1 MVKNMHKTNGSFKK
15 FISMLLVVLM
25 LVSVLPM
32 AASAENETAAASF
45 ENVSG
50 DGKDIISLA
59 EGRDYKAMIPVSET
73 VDASAVT
80 WTMVK
85 DESKTYVS
93 KQLFPNQ
100 TEGGA
105 LSTWLC
111 DDGETPFFGEVTT
124 SVVTEDGQSYL
135 VAEFGT
141 NDFFYGYNW
150 WTGETYADNS
160 APHDEGGAYLD
171 SCGYFNLTA
180 TDADGK
186 VLGSVPVKIA
196 PYDNFHTMD
205 EIYTE
210 LDEMVAAAAKS
221 DIFVKKYSMGS
232 SSGDIYAPLDMP
244 YLIVAKDSSVVTEW
258 LQFTEKAETQPEQVI
273 ADIKAGK
280 YDDIKVP
287 VMFSNIHANEVAA
300 ADGVMEFAWMLI
312 NAATSD
318 GKLSYNNLTGFTAEG
333 KAEFEAEKAE
343 QGMAIP
349 DLVKDTATYLG
360 WLTADNR
367 SSGIVDL
374 EKFYTQETVNTTVDE
389 LLSDVFFVLVPE
401 ENVEGRTYV
410 TREASNGYDLN
421 RDNSFQTTEETQNM
435 QKLIATF
442 NPVSLT
448 EFHGRVSAFQ
458 CEPCDPPHEPNFE
471 YDLLAEHLIAG
482 GEALGIAAVANN
494 DTYNSY
500 VIPQRDYLSD
510 NGDGTTYWSDP
521 WDDMST
527 SYTPQF
533 AMLQG
538 TVAYTVELPGY
549 NNAGS
554 ELVQYGCLGQSN
566 YIGQEKLGYLLSQTE
581 IFKRG
586 VNNFNSDA
594 FELVGQWLCDQND
607 VEGAESDLFRP
618 EFDGEG
624 ENGNFYPECYI
635 IPLDAENQTNL
646 QAAGDMM
653 VWLSRNDVKVLVT
666 DKEFTY
672 DGVTYPAGTMIVSMY
687 QAKRSVANGVLYD
700 GTLISNWTVL
710 YSEGITTFNETRGFD
725 MATVTE
731 PAAYKT
737 IKAACGDWM
746 DYDDCVS
753 YKAAKLG
760 SAFDGVKDAYVVIS
774 NASEDST
781 AAVNALLKAG
791 KTVGMVTDEDSDFYG
806 DFVCAYADWQSVC
819 AKYVLTGTGLADAD
833 VPAAK
838 VITAAPTVYLTGEPQ
853 AADAGFVWT
862 NRVYWSN
869 SEWNY
874 DRVALELMGF
884 NTTKDLS
891 KATLIMGANEL
902 TDTEKAA
909 VLSGTAYIGY
919 NYAAESSP
927 ASPWS
932 AGYST
937 IFGDDL
943 VVSNAEGFDC
953 LGYVTYPET
962 TLVNASYVMDGDD
975 VMYMYGDYGPR
986 YFSEIPEGATVLVKT
1001 DGSKTPT
1008 EGFIQMIEPE
1018 QKAAA
1023 DEFLNGSIQ
1032 AISFQGKLNETDAN
1046 EVNVVFFANTL
1057 THKVHQRDEY
1067 AFISNFAFSSLLGGD
1082 FLGGSTEPAGDLPFV
1097 DVEDDAWYLDSVKYV
1112 YDNKLMLGDS
1122 DTTFNPDGTMNRA
1135 MFATVIYRMAGSPSV
1150 EGMKMPFTD
1159 VDEKTFDWAYDA
1171 IVWAFNKGVTKGVN
1185 DTEFAPDKAI
1195 SRAELVTMLYRYTG
1209 SPEVSGTLS
1218 FADASAIDE
1227 WAQPAAIWASGN
1239 GVVQGM
1245 PGGKFAPNDTAT
1257 RAQMAVILDRY
1268 CNL

>member
-1 MVKNMHKTNGSFKK
+1 MLKKGDKVKNMHKAKTNNNFTKL
-15 FISMLLVVLM
+15 ISMLLVVLM
-25 LVSVLPM
+25 LVSIVPIT
-32 AASAENETAAASF
+32 ASADPASASF

-50 DGKDIISLA
+50 EGKDIISLA
-59 EGRDYKAMIPVSET
+59 EGREYKATIPISAD
-73 VDASAVT
+73 VDPSAVT

-85 DESKTYVS
+85 DSSKSYVS
-93 KQLFPNQ
+93 KELFPNQ
-100 TEGGA
+100 TEGGS
-105 LSTWLC
+105 LDSWIC
-111 DDGETPFFGEVTT
+111 DDGKTKFFGEVKT
-124 SVVTEDGQSYL
+124 SVKDENGQKVL

-141 NDFFYGYNW
+141 NDFFFGYDW
-150 WTGETYADNS
+150 YTGEMYPDNS

-171 SCGYFNLTA
+171 SCGYFKLTA
-180 TDADGK
+180 TDKDGK

-196 PYDNFHTMD
+196 PYDSFHTMD

-210 LDEMVAAAAKS
+210 LDDMVAAAKDS
-221 DIFVKKYSMGS
+221 GIFVKKGSMGK
-232 SSGDIYAPLDMP
+232 SSGDIYEALDMP
-244 YLIVAKDSSVVTEW
+244 YLIVAKDQSAVTKW
-258 LQFTEKAETQPEQVI
+258 LEFTEKAETQPDQVI

-287 VMFSNIHANEVAA
+287 VLFSNIHANEVAA
-300 ADGVMEFAWMLI
+300 TDGIMEFAWMLV
-312 NAATSD
+312 NAAAGD

-333 KAEFEAEKAE
+333 KTEFESEKAASK
-343 QGMAIP
+343 MAVP
-349 DLVKDTATYLG
+349 DLVKDSATYLG
-360 WLTADNR
+360 WLTGDNS

-374 EKFYTQETVNTTVDE
+374 DKYYEQETVNTTLDE
-389 LLSDVFFVLVPE
+389 LLDNVFFILVPE
-401 ENVEGRTYV
+401 ENVEGRTYI

-549 NNAGS
+549 NDAGAQ
-554 ELVQYGCLGQSN
+554 LVKYGCLGQAN
-566 YIGQEKLGYLLSQTE
+566 YIAGEKLGYIESQTE
-581 IFKRG
+581 IFSRG
-586 VNNFNSDA
+586 VGNKNSDA
-594 FELVGQWLCDQND
+594 YELVGQWLCDQND

-618 EFDGEG
+618 EFDGED

-635 IPLDAENQTNL
+635 IPLDGVNQTNL

-653 VWLSRNDVKVLVT
+653 EWLSRNDVKVLVT

-672 DGVTYPAGTMIVSMY
+672 EGVSYPAGTMIVSMY

-725 MATVTE
+725 MVTVTE

-737 IKAACGDWM
+737 IKAVCGEWM
-746 DYDDCVS
+746 DHDDCLS
-753 YKAAKLG
+753 YIANKLG
-760 SAFDGVKDAYVVIS
+760 SYFTGKADGYVIIS

-791 KTVGMVTDEDSDFYG
+791 KSVGMVTDSESDFYG
-806 DFVCAYADWQSVC
+806 DFVCSYADWQAVSS
-819 AKYVLTGTGLADAD
+819 KYVLSGTGLAEAD

-838 VITAAPTVYLTGEPQ
+838 LITKAPTVYITGEVGPD
-853 AADAGFVWT
+853 DAGFKWT
-862 NRVYWSN
+862 SRVNWSHGN
-869 SEWNY
+869 WNY
-874 DRVALELMGF
+874 DRAALELMGF
-884 NTTKDLS
+884 ETTSDPA
-891 KATLIMGANEL
+891 KADLIMGASALN
-902 TDTEKAA
+902 DAAKAE
-909 VLSGTAYIGY
+909 VLAGTPYIGY
-919 NYAAESSP
+919 GSSAARKN
-927 ASPWS
+927 
-932 AGYST
+932 
-937 IFGDDL
+937 IFGDALTRSSAD
-943 VVSNAEGFDC
+943 GMDC
-953 LGYVTYPET
+953 LGYVTYPTT
-962 TLVNASYVMDGDD
+962 TLVNASYVMDEDD
-975 VMYMYGDYGPR
+975 VLYGYGVG
-986 YFSEIPEGATVLVKT
+986 YFSKVPDGAQVLVKM

-1008 EGFIQMIEPE
+1008 EGFIKMIDAD
-1018 QKAAA
+1018 QKASANA
-1023 DEFLNGSIQ
+1023 YLDGSVQ
-1032 AISFQGKLNETDAN
+1032 AISYQGKLSADAKN
-1046 EVNVVFFANTL
+1046 DVNVVYFANSL

-1082 FLGGSTEPAGDLPFV
+1082 FLSSGEETGLPFK
-1097 DVEDDAWYLDSVKYV
+1097 DVASTDWFAGSVKYV
-1112 YDNKLMLGDS
+1112 YENKLMLGVS
-1122 DTTFNPDGTMNRA
+1122 DTEFAPKETMTRA
-1135 MFATVIYRMAGSPSV
+1135 MFATVLYRMAGSPSV
-1150 EGMKMPFTD
+1150 DGLSISFKD
-1159 VDEKTFDWAYDA
+1159 VKESSWAYNA
-1171 IVWAFNKGVTKGVN
+1171 IVWAYSEGVTKGVGS
-1185 DTEFAPDKAI
+1185 DMFAPEQSI
-1195 SRAELVTMLYRYTG
+1195 TREELVTMLHRYADT
-1209 SPEVSGTLS
+1209 PEISGELS
-1218 FADASAIDE
+1218 FTDSASVSD
-1227 WAQPAAIWASGN
+1227 WAQAAVLWASQSKIVN
-1239 GVVQGM
+1239 GYETGAFG
-1245 PGGKFAPNDTAT
+1245 PSDTAS
-1257 RAQMAVILDRY
+1257 RAEMAAVIQRF
-1268 CNL
+1268 CAVQ